1 MSVVLT
7 EAQEAAKKQFIEER
21 GIWKWSP
28 MWETILLIDHDIVA
42 AFAHFSSVPH
52 KLGTLEPKVRELCCI
67 AIDASITHLHEPGL
81 RNHIR
86 HALELGATKE
96 EILETLEIASAIG
109 THTLVEGYAALA
121 PLLKARGEDPDA
133 LPLTEH
139 QKEIK
144 ETHLKAGSGYWP
156 EAFELSLKLD
166 EPYFEAYS
174 SFINVPR
181 KESTLDAKTKELLW
195 LAVDASPTTVYAPGI
210 AQHMARAMELG
221 ATKEELI
228 SVLDIVA
235 GLGVHSITVGVPILK
250 QMLEELNIEQ

>member
-1 MSVVLT
+1 MSVILT
-7 EAQEAAKKQFIEER
+7 EEQEAAKRQFIEER

-109 THTLVEGYAALA
+109 THTLAEGHAVLSG
-121 PLLKARGEDPDA
+121 LLRAKGEA
-133 LPLTEH
+133 TEEIPLTEH
-139 QKEIK
+139 QRTVKEAY
-144 ETHLKAGSGYWP
+144 LSAGSGYWP
-156 EAFELSLKLD
+156 EGFEQALKLD
-166 EPYFEAYS
+166 EQYFEAYS
-174 SFINVPR
+174 TFINVPR

-195 LAVDASPTTVYAPGI
+195 LAVDASPTTVYVPGI

-221 ATKEELI
+221 ASKEEII

-250 QMLEELNIEQ
+250 QMMEELKIKQ